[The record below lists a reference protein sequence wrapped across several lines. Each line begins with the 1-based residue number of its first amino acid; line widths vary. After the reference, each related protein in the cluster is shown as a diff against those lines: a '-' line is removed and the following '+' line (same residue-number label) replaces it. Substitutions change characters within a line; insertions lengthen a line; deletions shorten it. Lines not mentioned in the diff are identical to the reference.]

1 TIAMLQMIDAGTID
15 VDVPVQRYLTWFRV
29 VVRNALA
36 KMSVYHLLRQ
46 TSGLPKNAG
55 AEAMAGT
62 GQASLEQR
70 VRELSTFVLTEPVG
84 TTFQYSNADSLVL
97 GLLVQVVS
105 GQSYGAYIQQHIFAP
120 LEMHH
125 SFVSL
130 ADATQHG
137 LATGYRW
144 WFGVPLP
151 ASLPYLSD
159 QLPAAFLISSA
170 QDMTHYLMA
179 HLTNGSYQRTPV
191 LSGC

>member
-1 TIAMLQMIDAGTID
+1 
-15 VDVPVQRYLTWFRV
+15 
-29 VVRNALA
+29 
-36 KMSVYHLLRQ
+36 
-46 TSGLPKNAG
+46 
-55 AEAMAGT
+55 MAGT
-62 GQASLEQR
+62 GEASLEQR
-70 VRELSTFVLTEPVG
+70 VRELSRVVLTQPVG
-84 TTFQYSNADSLVL
+84 TTFQYSNANYLVL

-105 GQSYGAYIQQHIFAP
+105 GQSYGAYIQQHIFTP
-120 LEMHH
+120 LQMHH

-130 ADATQHG
+130 ADATPHG

-151 ASLPYLSD
+151 AALPYLSD

-191 LSGC
+191 LSGWGMSELHQASALVSSKNGGLYYGMGWFIGATGGVSTIAHDGYTANFRTEMVIVPSQD